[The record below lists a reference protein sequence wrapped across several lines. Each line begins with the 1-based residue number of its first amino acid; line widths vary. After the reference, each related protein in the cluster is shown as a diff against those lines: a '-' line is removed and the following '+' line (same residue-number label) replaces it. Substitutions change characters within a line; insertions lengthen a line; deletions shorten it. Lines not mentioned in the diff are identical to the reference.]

1 MFKKL
6 KEIAEGRTD
15 LLTIRCTNAWLER
28 NSEPTIFVEINDEME
43 ALTSSRER
51 REHFKTASPWLAEQ
65 LARWKNSD
73 IPKITV
79 ATQEYPLEVFTG
91 DTALVLVIE
100 GKRYLYSIY
109 RDIYPKGWLM
119 PGGCSRSREELLN
132 PRMLIAR
139 ECSEEILISDI
150 VGKIYNFSTS
160 ANEVM
165 ESVEA
170 WQKERALIAGEV
182 VSLSVE
188 ELPLA
193 KGDAQ
198 NMIIRLNG
206 RETKIENITV
216 MIDATTAS
224 VSTSTSLGVVLPIKL
239 NELRLFDGE
248 KLPNKVLLNR
258 PVRLTDEQGDWSA
271 LFSRGDN
278 IFLAGWITL
287 ATAEKAVIPS
297 GYKEG

>member
-15 LLTIRCTNAWLER
+15 LLTIRCTNVWLER
-28 NSEPTIFVEINDEME
+28 NPEPTIFVEINDEME
-43 ALTSSRER
+43 VLTSSQER
-51 REHFKTASPWLAEQ
+51 REHFKTASLWLAEQ

-73 IPKITV
+73 VPRITV
-79 ATQEYPLEVFTG
+79 ATQEYPLEVLTG
-91 DTALVLVIE
+91 DTALVLAIE

-109 RDIYPKGWLM
+109 RDIYPKGWLV

-132 PRMLIAR
+132 PRILIAR
-139 ECSEEILISDI
+139 ECVEEVLIGDTA
-150 VGKIYNFSTS
+150 GKIYNFSTS
-160 ANEVM
+160 VNEVM
-165 ESVEA
+165 ENIEA
-170 WQKERALIAGEV
+170 WQKERALIAGEI
-182 VSLSVE
+182 VSLPAE

-193 KGDAQ
+193 KGAAR

-206 RETKIENITV
+206 QERKVENITV
-216 MIDATTAS
+216 VIDATVAS
-224 VSTSTSLGVVLPIKL
+224 VATNTYLEVVLPIKL

-258 PVRLTDEQGDWSA
+258 PVRLTDGQGDWSA
-271 LFSRGDN
+271 IFSRGDN
-278 IFLAGWITL
+278 LFLADWVTP

-297 GYKEG
+297 A

>member
-15 LLTIRCTNAWLER
+15 LLTIRCANVWLER
-28 NSEPTIFVEINDEME
+28 NPEPTIFVEINDEME
-43 ALTSSRER
+43 VLTSSQER
-51 REHFKTASPWLAEQ
+51 REHFKTASPWLAGQ

-73 IPKITV
+73 MPKITV
-79 ATQEYPLEVFTG
+79 ATQEYPLEVLTG
-91 DTALVLVIE
+91 DTALVLAIE
-100 GKRYLYSIY
+100 GKRYLCSIY
-109 RDIYPKGWLM
+109 RDIYPKGWLV

-132 PRMLIAR
+132 PRILIAR
-139 ECSEEILISDI
+139 ECAEEVLICDTA
-150 VGKIYNFSTS
+150 GKIYNFSTS
-160 ANEVM
+160 INEVM
-165 ESVEA
+165 ENVEA
-170 WQKERALIAGEV
+170 WQKERALIAGEI
-182 VSLSVE
+182 VSLSTE

-193 KGDAQ
+193 KGVAR

-206 RETKIENITV
+206 QEAKIENITV
-216 MIDATTAS
+216 VIDAAVAS
-224 VSTSTSLGVVLPIKL
+224 VATNTYLEVVLPIKL

-271 LFSRGDN
+271 IFSRGDN
-278 IFLAGWITL
+278 LFLADWVTP

-297 GYKEG
+297 V

>member
-15 LLTIRCTNAWLER
+15 LLTIRCTNVWLER
-28 NSEPTIFVEINDEME
+28 NPEPTIFVEINDEME
-43 ALTSSRER
+43 VLTSSQER
-51 REHFKTASPWLAEQ
+51 REHFKTASLWLAEQ

-73 IPKITV
+73 VPRITV
-79 ATQEYPLEVFTG
+79 ATQEYPLEVLTG
-91 DTALVLVIE
+91 DTALVLAIE

-109 RDIYPKGWLM
+109 RDIYPKGWLV

-132 PRMLIAR
+132 PRILIAR
-139 ECSEEILISDI
+139 ECVEEVLIGDTA
-150 VGKIYNFSTS
+150 GKIYNFSTS
-160 ANEVM
+160 INEVM
-165 ESVEA
+165 ENVEA
-170 WQKERALIAGEV
+170 WQKERALIAGEI
-182 VSLSVE
+182 VSLPAE

-193 KGDAQ
+193 KGAAR

-206 RETKIENITV
+206 QERKVENITV
-216 MIDATTAS
+216 VIDATVAS
-224 VSTSTSLGVVLPIKL
+224 VATNTYLEVVLPIKL

-258 PVRLTDEQGDWSA
+258 PVRLTDGQGDWSA
-271 LFSRGDN
+271 IFSRGDN
-278 IFLAGWITL
+278 LFLADWVTP

-297 GYKEG
+297 V

>member
-15 LLTIRCTNAWLER
+15 LLTIRCTNTRLER
-28 NSEPTIFVEINDEME
+28 NPEPTIFVEINDEME
-43 ALTSSRER
+43 VLTSSRER
-51 REHFKTASPWLAEQ
+51 REHSKTASSWLIEQ
-65 LARWKNSD
+65 LAKWKNSD
-73 IPKITV
+73 MPRITL
-79 ATQEYPLEVFTG
+79 ATQEYPLEVLTG

-132 PRMLIAR
+132 PRILIAR
-139 ECSEEILISDI
+139 ECIEEVLIGDTG
-150 VGKIYNFSTS
+150 GKIYNFSTS
-160 ANEVM
+160 VNEVM
-165 ESVEA
+165 KSVED
-170 WQKERALIAGEV
+170 WQKERALKAGEV
-182 VSLSVE
+182 VLLSAK
-188 ELPLA
+188 ELPPA

-216 MIDATTAS
+216 MIDTTIAS
-224 VSTSTSLGVVLPIKL
+224 VATNTYLEVVLPIRL

-278 IFLAGWITL
+278 LFLADWITP

-297 GYKEG
+297 A